1 MMSFSWKITFFS
13 QHRSVSDTRG
23 FFDSDVFKNYPKFA
37 MQKACLI
44 SFLMIF
50 TLGVVSAGFTTHS
63 FGCTGVDTHSVEKTY
78 KPRSGEVSISSSDF
92 QSFHSENADSSNGP
106 IHSTDCNCPTHR
118 THCCSPLVMLD
129 RIERPQFISS
139 KAPQKFFEKTYSVK
153 QAPHLEGPFQP
164 PRV

>member
-1 MMSFSWKITFFS
+1 MFPLLNLYPIPEDTIDSFIFKIYHEIS
-13 QHRSVSDTRG
+13 
-23 FFDSDVFKNYPKFA
+23 

-44 SFLMIF
+44 SFLMVF

-63 FGCTGVDTHSVEKTY
+63 FGCTGVDSHSIEKSY
-78 KPRSGEVSISSSDF
+78 KSRSGEVSISSSDS
-92 QSFHSENADSSNGP
+92 QSLNGENSDGSNGP

-129 RIERPQFISS
+129 KIERPQFISS
-139 KAPQKFFEKTYSVK
+139 KAPQRFFEKAYSVK
-153 QAPHLEGPFQP
+153 QAPHLDGPFQP